1 MKYVAH
7 LDDFGSPDKPFVE
20 KWKLYPINTKGTF
33 KDEDNCHLRPAN
45 HAIIIDIPTG
55 RNPNELPSGRVDQ

>member
-7 LDDFGSPDKPFVE
+7 LVDLVSSDKPFVE
-20 KWKLYPINTKGTF
+20 KWKLYPINTTGTF
-33 KDEDNCHLRPAN
+33 KDEDGVHLRLAN

-55 RNPNELPSGRVDQ
+55 RTPNELLQ